1 MAMVIQWRIVA
12 AASAAALLMLASQY
26 MIWVWSPVEAQM
38 GIIQKIFYTHVALA
52 WWGFVFFFL
61 VFVFSVLY
69 LVKRRERYHLLAG
82 AAGEIGV
89 LFSGL
94 VLLTGMAWAKA
105 SWNTWWTSDP
115 RLSTALVMWFVYSAY
130 LLVRDLD
137 PAEARMKTVAAVLG
151 IVAFL
156 DVPLV
161 FFSARMWRSAHPS
174 VVASRG
180 GGLPESMALT
190 LIVSLLA
197 WGALCGLMFWLRSGQ
212 LEARNRIAELLWG
225 DW

>member
-1 MAMVIQWRIVA
+1 MLIQWRIIA
-12 AASAAALLMLASQY
+12 AAVATALLMLASQY

-61 VFVFSVLY
+61 VFVLSVLY
-69 LVKRRERYHLLAG
+69 LVTGRERYHLLAG

-105 SWNTWWTSDP
+105 SWNTWWTWDP

-130 LLVRDLD
+130 LLVRHID

-180 GGLPESMALT
+180 GGLPESMAVT
-190 LIVSLLA
+190 LAVSLLA

-212 LEARNRIAELLWG
+212 LEAKNRISELLWG

>member
-1 MAMVIQWRIVA
+1 MTQWRI
-12 AASAAALLMLASQY
+12 SAAAGLAGLLMLASQY
-26 MIWVWSPVEAQM
+26 AIWIWSPVEAQM
-38 GIIQKIFYTHVALA
+38 GLIQKIFYTHVALA
-52 WWGFVFFFL
+52 WWGFVCFFL
-61 VFVFSVLY
+61 VFVFSALY
-69 LVKRRERYHLLAG
+69 LLRRREMYHLLAG

-105 SWNTWWTSDP
+105 SWNTWWTWDP
-115 RLSTALVMWFVYSAY
+115 RLSTALVMWFVYSGY
-130 LLVRDLD
+130 LLVRHMD
-137 PAEARMKTVAAVLG
+137 PAEAKMKTAAAVLG

-174 VVASRG
+174 VIASRE
-180 GGLPESMALT
+180 GGLPDSMAIT
-190 LIVSLLA
+190 LVLSLLA
-197 WGALCGLMFWLRSGQ
+197 WGALCGLMLWLRSRQ
-212 LEARNRIAELLWG
+212 LEIKHRLAVLLWG